1 MEGPSDKKTDQELYY
16 SQQYVEKYK
25 PFKFLL
31 YTLLGA
37 LGILFIAL
45 SFSLLYAK
53 ATGEL
58 GSLHL
63 PAIFH
68 ANTVIIL
75 MSSAAMYHA
84 LRSLKQDDVIQY
96 RWGLGTTFGLGIAF
110 IGFQFLGW
118 REMFQAGYSFANSP
132 AGSYL
137 YLISGV
143 HALHIV
149 AGLIALG
156 IFFGK
161 ALTQQK
167 DPVQELLFLSDPAQP
182 TKVGLLS
189 TYWHFVDI
197 LWIYLYVFFL
207 LVL

>member
-1 MEGPSDKKTDQELYY
+1 MEGSSDEKTDQELYY
-16 SQQYVEKYK
+16 SQQYVKKYQ

-37 LGILFIAL
+37 LAILFIAL

-53 ATGEL
+53 TTGDL
-58 GSLHL
+58 SSLQL

-84 LRSLKQDDVIQY
+84 VRSLKQDDVIQY
-96 RWGLGTTFGLGIAF
+96 RWGLGVTFGLGLAF

-118 REMFQAGYSFANSP
+118 RELFQMGYSFVKSP
-132 AGSYL
+132 SGSYL
-137 YLISGV
+137 YLISGI

-161 ALTQQK
+161 ALYQQK

-189 TYWHFVDI
+189 TYWHFVDG
-197 LWIYLYVFFL
+197 LWLYLYCFFL

>member
-16 SQQYVEKYK
+16 SQQYVKKYQ

-37 LGILFIAL
+37 LAILFIAL

-53 ATGEL
+53 TTGDL
-58 GSLHL
+58 GSVHL

-84 LRSLKQDDVIQY
+84 VRSLKQDDVVQY
-96 RWGLGTTFGLGIAF
+96 RWGLGVTFGLGLAF

-118 REMFQAGYSFANSP
+118 REMFQAGYSFVNS
-132 AGSYL
+132 ASGSYL
-137 YLISGV
+137 YLISGI

-161 ALTQQK
+161 ALYQQK

-182 TKVGLLS
+182 TKVGLLA
-189 TYWHFVDI
+189 TYWHFVDV
-197 LWIYLYVFFL
+197 LWLYLYCFFL